1 MTEKM
6 MKDSYQAMQVREAGK
21 LELVERP
28 MPTPA
33 SGEVVIRVEAC
44 GICGADISDIEN
56 LKPNLATPRIPG
68 HEIVG
73 RILELGVN
81 TSARW
86 KVGQRVGIGRL
97 GGHCNECE
105 QCRRGE
111 FQLCREQAFVGS
123 SHDGGY
129 AEVMVARATGL
140 VSIPN
145 ELDAA
150 EAAPMLC
157 AGIATFNALK
167 KSGAEAGDTVAIH
180 GIGGLG
186 HLAIQYARNM
196 GFKVI
201 AVGRGQDIKADALKL
216 GAHIYID
223 SNTEDASAI
232 LLKEG
237 GVKVLIST
245 TGNAEA
251 ISSLLPA
258 VVPQG
263 RVLQLGAG
271 KDPLS
276 LSLVYLIGGERSVMG
291 SITGSA
297 YENERGLNF
306 SVLTGIRPMIETMPF
321 TKANEAYQKMKSG
334 ESKFR
339 IVLTM

>member
-1 MTEKM
+1 MTENT
-6 MKDSYQAMQVREAGK
+6 MKNSYQAMQVREAGK

-28 MPTPA
+28 MPTPG
-33 SGEVVIRVEAC
+33 SGEVVIQIEAC
-44 GICGADISDIEN
+44 GICGADVNDIET
-56 LKPNLATPRIPG
+56 LKPNLATPRAPG
-68 HEIVG
+68 HEVVG
-73 RILELGVN
+73 RILKVGVN
-81 TSARW
+81 TPSRW
-86 KVGQRVGIGRL
+86 KVGQRVGVGRL

-123 SHDGGY
+123 SQDGGY

-140 VSIPN
+140 VLIPD
-145 ELDAA
+145 ELNSK

-167 KSGAEAGDTVAIH
+167 KSGAEAGDTIAIH

-186 HLAIQYARNM
+186 HLAIQYAHNM

-201 AVGRGQDIKADALKL
+201 AVGRGQDIEADALNL
-216 GAHIYID
+216 GAHVYID
-223 SNTEDASAI
+223 SNTEDALAV

-237 GVKVLIST
+237 GIKVLIST
-245 TGNAEA
+245 TGNVEA
-251 ISSLLPA
+251 ISALLPA

-263 RVLQLGAG
+263 RVLQLAAG

-276 LSLVYLIGGERSVMG
+276 LPLVYLIGGERSVMG

-306 SVLTGIRPMIETMPF
+306 SVLRGIRPMIETMPF

-334 ESKFR
+334 EAKFR

>member
-1 MTEKM
+1 MTKKT

-44 GICGADISDIEN
+44 GICGADVSDIEN

-81 TSARW
+81 TPARW

-129 AEVMVARATGL
+129 AEIMVARATGL

-216 GAHIYID
+216 GAHVYID
-223 SNTEDASAI
+223 SNAEDASAI

-334 ESKFR
+334 EAKFR